1 MNVNHPLTISIFAC
15 CNPIRIMYD
24 EHMKTN
30 PHNDLRLAMTHSR
43 YDDTSRFRIVYTTR
57 FNERRVIA
65 HLTYNDAMMRA
76 DAMRKRS
83 YRVTLEPM
91 CAI

>member
-1 MNVNHPLTISIFAC
+1 MRDYHL
-15 CNPIRIMYD
+15 
-24 EHMKTN
+24 MKTN
-30 PHNDLRLAMTHSR
+30 PHNDLRLALTHSR
-43 YDDTSRFRIVYTTR
+43 YDDSSRYRIVYYTR

-65 HLTYNDAMMRA
+65 HLTYPDALMRA

-83 YRVTLEPM
+83 YRVVLEPM